1 MFARLLVAAS
11 LLAAAGSAP
20 AQPTAADGQAEWA
33 QQCKDW
39 DDWDKPGPP
48 FHVFGNTYYVGTC
61 GISAILITTAEGD
74 ILIDG
79 GPANAGS
86 LVARNIE
93 ALGFP
98 LSDVKM
104 ITHSHEHHDHVGGLA
119 ELQRLTGAEVFA
131 SPAAAKAL
139 TSGTATKDDPQFE
152 EHGSFPPVAARDFSQ
167 RNPAVSIGDLKL
179 HAIETPGHTP
189 GALSWQW
196 QSCREAGRCKTI
208 VYADSLTPVSS
219 DGYRFSD
226 HPAYLAAFRA
236 SLAKVA
242 ALDCDILLTPHPSAS
257 GMRDKLIKRDFTDPE
272 GCKAYAARLSKQLD
286 ERLAKEADGR

>member
-1 MFARLLVAAS
+1 MFARLLAAAS

-196 QSCREAGRCKTI
+196 QSCGEAGRCKTI

-219 DGYRFSD
+219 DSYKFSD
-226 HPAYLAAFRA
+226 HRELVAAFNN
-236 SLAKVA
+236 SLVRVGS
-242 ALDCDILLTPHPSAS
+242 LRCDILLSPHPSAS
-257 GMRDKLIKRDFTDPE
+257 DMRSRLLAGNLLDT
-272 GCKAYAARLSKQLD
+272 KACFRYANALKQRLDARLAQ
-286 ERLAKEADGR
+286 EENAG